1 MHPELPTAADVG
13 VGSGGVSI
21 ASERAHPNAATNKM
35 AMTARRASAERLARA
50 SICTPDALERREAA
64 SKREVVLLKVLITGA
79 KSRTAG
85 IIADGLAARHQVVLT
100 DLVGG
105 GGATAC
111 ELGHD
116 AATDQLVAG
125 VDAIVHTGYEAQ
137 EADVA
142 QLIDY
147 HTRCTYNL
155 LFAASQAGVSRVVHI
170 STLRLFDGY
179 EENLTVTEK
188 WRSLPPADDPQLLAC
203 HLGEIVCKEFARD
216 RLIQTVNLRLGF
228 PIVDGGPG
236 AASDSGET
244 AAVDAETVVAAVA
257 AALECDAEQ
266 WQDVHVQSA
275 VPNQRFLLHA
285 ATNLLKLQAAG
296 GAGGRR

>member
-1 MHPELPTAADVG
+1 
-13 VGSGGVSI
+13 
-21 ASERAHPNAATNKM
+21 
-35 AMTARRASAERLARA
+35 
-50 SICTPDALERREAA
+50 
-64 SKREVVLLKVLITGA
+64 LKVLITGA

-85 IIADGLAARHQVVLT
+85 IIANGLAARHDIVLT
-100 DLVGG
+100 DLNGG

-125 VDAIVHTGYEAQ
+125 IDAIVHTGYEAQ
-137 EADVA
+137 EGDVS

-147 HTRCTYNL
+147 HTRRTYNL
-155 LFAASQAGVSRVVHI
+155 LLAASQAGVRRVVHI

-216 RLIQTVNLRLGF
+216 RLIETVNLRLGF
-228 PIVDGGPG
+228 PIVDDGPE
-236 AASDSGET
+236 AASASGES
-244 AAVDAETVVAAVA
+244 AAVDAETVAAAVL
-257 AALECDAEQ
+257 AALECEAAQ
-266 WQDVHVQSA
+266 WQDVHVQSP

-285 ATNLLKLQAAG
+285 ATDLLKLQAAG
-296 GAGGRR
+296 VTGGGR